1 MPAQNVDE
9 RTIEILASIFSAV
22 QGVWA
27 HSQYIM
33 RDGGVYP
40 SESHA
45 ARRECSLSFHQR
57 GVLGVIRAPAIA
69 GALLRHRTYPCT
81 MGVWIVATRPE
92 RPPSD
97 ECWRVCACPN
107 LAMRTLLVFKLNYA
121 PLGAGGVHVG
131 GRFGSTVGPVM
142 GCHRRPSAYGF
153 RPPKGGP
160 PSRSGVV
167 LA

>member
-57 GVLGVIRAPAIA
+57 GVLGVIRAPAEA
-69 GALLRHRTYPCT
+69 GALLEAPYISLYGGCVGCSH
-81 MGVWIVATRPE
+81 TRQMAQQ
-92 RPPSD
+92 R
-97 ECWRVCACPN
+97 
-107 LAMRTLLVFKLNYA
+107 
-121 PLGAGGVHVG
+121 
-131 GRFGSTVGPVM
+131 
-142 GCHRRPSAYGF
+142 
-153 RPPKGGP
+153 
-160 PSRSGVV
+160 
-167 LA
+167 